1 MGSQNEKNNI
11 LKIQEYDSKRIL
23 EIEFKSSDNKKLNK
37 TFFINII

>member
-23 EIEFKSSDNKKLNK
+23 EIEFKSSDNIL
-37 TFFINII
+37 